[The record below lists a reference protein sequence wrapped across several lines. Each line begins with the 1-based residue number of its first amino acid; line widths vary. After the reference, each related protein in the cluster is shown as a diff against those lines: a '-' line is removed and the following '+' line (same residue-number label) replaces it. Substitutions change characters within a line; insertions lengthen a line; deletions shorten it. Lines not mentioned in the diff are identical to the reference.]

1 MSMIILDD
9 VLKGC
14 CVMKNKDQSTMRFG
28 MSSAVMILLLTAVS
42 GGCGGSSK
50 PWEVVVPVSGQVTF
64 EGKPVSGAQITL
76 YPTSTEVPDSVRPSA
91 TTTEDGSFV
100 LGTFGANDGAPVGD
114 YKASVVWFKVVD
126 VGSGPVRGDNVLP
139 QKYSNPEASG
149 ITVTIN
155 APETKVPAIALT
167 KK

>member
-1 MSMIILDD
+1 MI
-9 VLKGC
+9 VLEGLLQGSK
-14 CVMKNKDQSTMRFG
+14 VMTNKVQSTKRFG
-28 MSSAVMILLLTAVS
+28 MRSGVIALLVTAVL
-42 GGCGGSSK
+42 GGCGGPSK
-50 PWEVVVPVSGQVTF
+50 PWEVVVPVSGQLTF

-149 ITVTIN
+149 ITVTID
-155 APETKVPAIALT
+155 APETKVTAIALT

>member
-1 MSMIILDD
+1 MI
-9 VLKGC
+9 
-14 CVMKNKDQSTMRFG
+14 NKAPSSRRFRVA
-28 MSSAVMILLLTAVS
+28 SSAIALLLLPAL

-50 PWEVVVPVSGQVTF
+50 PWEVVVPASGQLTF

-76 YPTSTEVPDSVRPSA
+76 YPTSAEVPDTVRPSA

-100 LGTFGANDGAPVGD
+100 LGTYGANDGAPAGD

-126 VGSGPVRGDNVLP
+126 AGAGPVRGDNVLP
-139 QKYSNPEASG
+139 KKYSNPEASG
-149 ITVTIN
+149 IAVTIS
-155 APETKVPAIALT
+155 APETKVPAITLT